1 MTIEKAERIARQLV
15 QSWSP
20 IDVQTALMESL
31 GAPGENHLCSS
42 IDNHF
47 AKKEKRIFKIGRK
60 LRDAVNDDE
69 MFFEHER
76 LVFTASIR
84 SLEADIPLR
93 RSRTYRRSKASH
105 FGRATESVRRRRL
118 A

>member
-1 MTIEKAERIARQLV
+1 MTMEKAERIAHQLV

-20 IDVQTALMESL
+20 IDVQTALMKSL
-31 GAPGENHLCSS
+31 ETPGENHLCSS

-47 AKKEKRIFKIGRK
+47 AKNEKRIFKIGRK

-76 LVFTASIR
+76 LVFTASITR
-84 SLEADIPLR
+84 QKAAFLLGFASALRLLGVDDIQR
-93 RSRTYRRSKASH
+93 KK
-105 FGRATESVRRRRL
+105 RRR
-118 A
+118 